1 MDLVQLRKIVENRLI
16 KVDVSKDSICDTSH
30 YFPNEFQSTVY
41 EIVAE
46 VDTNLFDVGTVSGKP
61 VEVYIH
67 KLLQQD
73 TDQVLSEN
81 GILDFCSFGKALV
94 TLKCLNE
101 ANIKNVA
108 IEKVF
113 LVRTDLLDIVQ
124 KIGPQ
129 NFFQQLLKFSILVNC
144 RYSEDCL
151 FFERCVF
158 GYHFYE
164 ERDYVWIRVT
174 KVEISIACFVTVLKY
189 DCAPKNPQNNEKI
202 GFLQKH
208 QQSAWLPLIIK
219 EKNSLENFRSLWM
232 EKLEY
237 LPGILSRK

>member
-1 MDLVQLRKIVENRLI
+1 M
-16 KVDVSKDSICDTSH
+16 
-30 YFPNEFQSTVY
+30 
-41 EIVAE
+41 
-46 VDTNLFDVGTVSGKP
+46 
-61 VEVYIH
+61 YIH

-129 NFFQQLLKFSILVNC
+129 NFFQQLLNFSILVNC

-174 KVEISIACFVTVLKY
+174 KVEICIACFVAVLKY

-219 EKNSLENFRSLWM
+219 EKNSLENFQSLWM